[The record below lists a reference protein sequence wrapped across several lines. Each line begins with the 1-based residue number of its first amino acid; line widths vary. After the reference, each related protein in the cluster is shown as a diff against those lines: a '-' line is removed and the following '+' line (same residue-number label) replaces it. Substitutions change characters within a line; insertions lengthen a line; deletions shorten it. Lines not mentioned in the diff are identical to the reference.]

1 MENGAIQTLYHVL
14 VKEKCKGRMLK
25 LIGEDS
31 TDMPAFYSKK
41 DTEAKL
47 GHRTQKRREQQLNE
61 MTGKDKKAKAY
72 VLGYKLHL
80 MNDLETGLPIAATVR
95 TAEVHDSRPFFEL
108 FPYTIDNFDIQERA
122 KFCGDSAFDEVDIR
136 QIIRNWR
143 NMKDVI
149 AINGRGHYPSETPKD
164 KDYGKRWLLE
174 QTNSVLEGV
183 YGLTVNRMRGF
194 KKNAVHAFSC
204 LIANFIEHFMN

>member
-1 MENGAIQTLYHVL
+1 MNNSDRPDNNMEISEAKNKIVTLMSRAAWVAKCCGHPYKNGTMVGKNILALAVRQLYGYKNDEKFADFLWESGIAQVLGYKRKPHFSLFSKTRKYVENGAIQTLYHVL
-14 VKEKCKGRMLK
+14 AKEKCKGRMLK

-95 TAEVHDSRPFFEL
+95 TAEVHDSRF
-108 FPYTIDNFDIQERA
+108 T
-122 KFCGDSAFDEVDIR
+122 
-136 QIIRNWR
+136 
-143 NMKDVI
+143 
-149 AINGRGHYPSETPKD
+149 T
-164 KDYGKRWLLE
+164 LL
-174 QTNSVLEGV
+174 
-183 YGLTVNRMRGF
+183 
-194 KKNAVHAFSC
+194 
-204 LIANFIEHFMN
+204 